1 MLKISDFAKLSR
13 VSVKALRL
21 YAEVGLLN
29 PVQVDPFTGY
39 RYYSE
44 EQLKPAKLML
54 VLRRLDMPLLTI
66 RQVLQ
71 APTAA
76 QAREIVDR
84 YWQEVEAQVWATL
97 IAQSRRCKRMRGGRA
112 VKRRARRWASTTA
125 RSTRTATAP
134 WRSVCQ

>member
-1 MLKISDFAKLSR
+1 VLKIGDFAKLSR

-44 EQLKPAKLML
+44 EQLKPAKLIL

-84 YWQEVEAQVWATL
+84 YWQEVEAQVAERP
-97 IAQSRRCKRMRGGRA
+97 RRCKRMRGCRA

-125 RSTRTATAP
+125 KSTRTATAP

>member
-1 MLKISDFAKLSR
+1 VLKIGDFAKRSR

-44 EQLKPAKLML
+44 EQLKPAKLIL

-84 YWQEVEAQVWATL
+84 YWQEVEA
-97 IAQSRRCKRMRGGRA
+97 
-112 VKRRARRWASTTA
+112 
-125 RSTRTATAP
+125 
-134 WRSVCQ
+134 